1 MKKDKVTDLVFVLDR
16 SGSMA
21 GLEKEVING
30 FNKIIE
36 ERRENE
42 GKVKVTTVLFDNEP
56 ECIHKR
62 VKIKEIN
69 DMTEKEYYPR
79 GTTALLDAIGTAISY
94 MSDVEEKL
102 KEKGKKHKV
111 LFIIQT
117 DGLENASKKYDY
129 YSIRKLIR
137 EKKENDKWNF
147 LFLGAN
153 IDSISEAE
161 NLGISKS
168 CACDFVANEE
178 GLDVTYNALS
188 DAVAGFCDLSSI
200 DFSEAFGDEWKKS
213 IEEFNE
219 LEDIVTKQM
228 EESDF
233 EETLE

>member
-62 VKIKEIN
+62 V
-69 DMTEKEYYPR
+69 R
-79 GTTALLDAIGTAISY
+79 
-94 MSDVEEKL
+94 
-102 KEKGKKHKV
+102 
-111 LFIIQT
+111 
-117 DGLENASKKYDY
+117 
-129 YSIRKLIR
+129 
-137 EKKENDKWNF
+137 ENDKWNF

-228 EESDF
+228 EELDF

>member
-36 ERRENE
+36 ERR
-42 GKVKVTTVLFDNEP
+42 
-56 ECIHKR
+56 
-62 VKIKEIN
+62 
-69 DMTEKEYYPR
+69 
-79 GTTALLDAIGTAISY
+79 
-94 MSDVEEKL
+94 
-102 KEKGKKHKV
+102 
-111 LFIIQT
+111 
-117 DGLENASKKYDY
+117 
-129 YSIRKLIR
+129 
-137 EKKENDKWNF
+137 ENDKWNF

-188 DAVAGFCDLSSI
+188 DVVAGFCDLSSI